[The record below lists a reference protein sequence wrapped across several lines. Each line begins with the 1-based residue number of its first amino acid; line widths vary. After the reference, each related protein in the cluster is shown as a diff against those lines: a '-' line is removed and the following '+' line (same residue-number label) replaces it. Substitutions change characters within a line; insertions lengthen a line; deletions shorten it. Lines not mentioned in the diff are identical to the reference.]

1 MEKAKK
7 IGGDIVNKVN
17 DIANNM
23 SKMKINIPRNQT
35 EEELKKSSL
44 NSQVLFFIISIV

>member
-7 IGGDIVNKVN
+7 IGSDIVNKVN

-23 SKMKINIPRNQT
+23 SKMKSLIIT
-35 EEELKKSSL
+35 ILLK
-44 NSQVLFFIISIV
+44 